1 MPLLMVIMLS
11 LLAFGVLFFQVGR
24 AAIFST
30 EAQTA
35 ADAAALGAVEDIKA
49 QLTAQVSATGTSDLA
64 ELDPARIR
72 AAAERYARKNKGTV
86 IKLERRG
93 VDVKVWTT
101 TLEKLGKDARRI
113 DSEKTRGVGARP
125 GADRRLRDRAARR
138 GGGNIGSNGGGGI
151 KRIKDDE
158 WKDLG
163 DEISKPPTCGNA
175 AKSNDLVT
183 LGKLLREH
191 GFAVA
196 ENAEMGD
203 DPRPG
208 VHAEGGFH
216 YKCRHSGALD
226 VNADN
231 GPGTEKQIID
241 GIVGEVQKLGF
252 RTIWQAA
259 GHFDHIHID
268 VANSGAIG
276 VGGGSGGA
284 VGALEETG
292 LDVKL
297 IDWDASYVPF
307 TGLFGGLRDRRSPT
321 ARTPTRAWRRT
332 HLQGARRH
340 ERLAEGPPG
349 GVRDRDR
356 RVRRAQ
362 PPLRRPRLGRR
373 LPAAHLAGL
382 GPRLLD
388 HGPRG
393 RGARVR
399 PPRDPDR
406 ATTTG
411 SAGQLAQGVQI
422 SGYPLRYDQV
432 AGAGAR
438 DAQQVLRGQR
448 MRRLWLIAV
457 LGVASGRLRR
467 ARRRGPGDLQ
477 AARPGRLR
485 RRRPPCP
492 GSSRR
497 CRCRGSSRPKGAVA
511 EALDDG
517 AIGVVDPGGVVR
529 IEPDTLDTASDITLV
544 RLKWTSWDALG
555 RGRRGDDADAGLPA
569 DLRDRRHRRA
579 AGADRA
585 LRRQDV

>member
-1 MPLLMVIMLS
+1 M
-11 LLAFGVLFFQVGR
+11 
-24 AAIFST
+24 
-30 EAQTA
+30 
-35 ADAAALGAVEDIKA
+35 
-49 QLTAQVSATGTSDLA
+49 
-64 ELDPARIR
+64 
-72 AAAERYARKNKGTV
+72 

-101 TLEKLGKDARRI
+101 DAGEAGQGRGQDRLREDARR
-113 DSEKTRGVGARP
+113 GAGA

-151 KRIKDDE
+151 KRIKGDE

-183 LGKLLREH
+183 LGKLLRST
-191 GFAVA
+191 ASTVA

-276 VGGGSGGA
+276 VGGGAGGA

-307 TGLFGGLRDRRSPT
+307 TGLFGGLRDRD
-321 ARTPTRAWRRT
+321 
-332 HLQGARRH
+332 L
-340 ERLAEGPPG
+340 
-349 GVRDRDR
+349 
-356 RVRRAQ
+356 
-362 PPLRRPRLGRR
+362 LRREPR
-373 LPAAHLAGL
+373 PA
-382 GPRLLD
+382 
-388 HGPRG
+388 
-393 RGARVR
+393 
-399 PPRDPDR
+399 
-406 ATTTG
+406 
-411 SAGQLAQGVQI
+411 
-422 SGYPLRYDQV
+422 
-432 AGAGAR
+432 
-438 DAQQVLRGQR
+438 RGQD
-448 MRRLWLIAV
+448 
-457 LGVASGRLRR
+457 AS
-467 ARRRGPGDLQ
+467 AR
-477 AARPGRLR
+477 
-485 RRRPPCP
+485 C
-492 GSSRR
+492 S
-497 CRCRGSSRPKGAVA
+497 
-511 EALDDG
+511 
-517 AIGVVDPGGVVR
+517 
-529 IEPDTLDTASDITLV
+529 TT
-544 RLKWTSWDALG
+544 
-555 RGRRGDDADAGLPA
+555 
-569 DLRDRRHRRA
+569 
-579 AGADRA
+579 
-585 LRRQDV
+585 

>member
-1 MPLLMVIMLS
+1 MLRRQDGQIVPLLMVIMLS

-35 ADAAALGAVEDIKA
+35 ADAAALAAVEDIKA

-64 ELDPARIR
+64 DLDPARIR

-93 VDVKVWTT
+93 VDVKVWAN
-101 TLEKLGKDARRI
+101 TLEKLGNDARRI
-113 DSEKTRGVGARP
+113 DSERTRGVARARARLDVFAIAQP
-125 GADRRLRDRAARR
+125 G
-138 GGGNIGSNGGGGI
+138 GGTGNIGSSGGGGI
-151 KRIKDDE
+151 ERIKDDD

-163 DEISKPPTCGNA
+163 KDISKPPTCGND

-183 LGKLLREH
+183 LGKLLKEH
-191 GFAVA
+191 GFAVG

-203 DPRPG
+203 DPRIG

-297 IDWDASYVPF
+297 IDWACSAG
-307 TGLFGGLRDRRSPT
+307 TGPGSPT
-321 ARTPTRAWRRT
+321 ARTPTRAWP
-332 HLQGARRH
+332 
-340 ERLAEGPPG
+340 GPS
-349 GVRDRDR
+349 
-356 RVRRAQ
+356 
-362 PPLRRPRLGRR
+362 
-373 LPAAHLAGL
+373 AACS
-382 GPRLLD
+382 
-388 HGPRG
+388 
-393 RGARVR
+393 
-399 PPRDPDR
+399 
-406 ATTTG
+406 TT
-411 SAGQLAQGVQI
+411 
-422 SGYPLRYDQV
+422 
-432 AGAGAR
+432 
-438 DAQQVLRGQR
+438 
-448 MRRLWLIAV
+448 
-457 LGVASGRLRR
+457 
-467 ARRRGPGDLQ
+467 
-477 AARPGRLR
+477 
-485 RRRPPCP
+485 
-492 GSSRR
+492 
-497 CRCRGSSRPKGAVA
+497 
-511 EALDDG
+511 
-517 AIGVVDPGGVVR
+517 
-529 IEPDTLDTASDITLV
+529 
-544 RLKWTSWDALG
+544 
-555 RGRRGDDADAGLPA
+555 
-569 DLRDRRHRRA
+569 
-579 AGADRA
+579 
-585 LRRQDV
+585 